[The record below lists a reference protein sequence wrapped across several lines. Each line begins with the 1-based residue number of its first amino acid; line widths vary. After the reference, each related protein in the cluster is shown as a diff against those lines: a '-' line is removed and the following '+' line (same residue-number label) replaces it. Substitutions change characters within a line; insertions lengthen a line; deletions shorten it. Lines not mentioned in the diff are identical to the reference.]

1 MKRMIV
7 GDETVDLVFSFDTTG
22 SMYTVLTQVR
32 RYIEGTSKYLFH
44 EIPNIRIGLIAHGD
58 YCDGARA
65 VETLDLTDDIDEI
78 INFVKHVHS
87 IGGCNRGAMYE
98 QVLKDARGFS
108 WGSGRNKALVLIG
121 DTYPHGG
128 GEKDRPGTCECGG
141 RYWGSRY
148 SNSHQQ
154 LDWRNEAK
162 LLNEAGIKI
171 YPVRALAHANR
182 TGWFYNELASISG
195 TPVVQ
200 LDQFEDISDLVMAY
214 AMKQADRLTD
224 FEAYLN
230 NRGNVSYGTLEHL
243 SALGGKTYKRT
254 KKDYGGLQPVP
265 RSRFQV
271 LVVDED
277 TPIKD
282 FVNEHGLTFK
292 TGRGFYEFTKSV
304 TVQPYKEVIV
314 QDKDNGEFFTGDA
327 ARKLLGIPV
336 GSGKNEKVRP
346 QYLDK
351 WRGFIQSTSNNRKL
365 LADTRFLYEV
375 ED

>member
-1 MKRMIV
+1 MKKPIV
-7 GDETVDLVFSFDTTG
+7 TDTVDLVFSFDTTG

-32 RYIEGTSKYLFH
+32 RYIEGTAKYLFH

-58 YCDGARA
+58 YCDEPRA

-78 INFVKHVHS
+78 VNFVKHVHS
-87 IGGCNRGAMYE
+87 TGGCSEGAVYE
-98 QVLKDARGFS
+98 RVLRDARSFS
-108 WGSGRNKALVLIG
+108 WSAGRNKALVLIG
-121 DTYPHGG
+121 DTYPHTGG
-128 GEKDRPGTCECGG
+128 YQDRPRTCECYRG
-141 RYWGSRY
+141 
-148 SNSHQQ
+148 HAHI
-154 LDWRNEAK
+154 DWRNEAR
-162 LLNEAGIKI
+162 LLNEAGVKI

-182 TGWFYNELASISG
+182 TGWFYDGLASISD

-214 AMKQADRLTD
+214 AMKQADKLTD
-224 FEAYLN
+224 FEAFLN
-230 NRGNVSYGTLEHL
+230 NRGRVSVGTLEHL
-243 SALGGKTYKRT
+243 STLGGKTYKRK
-254 KKDYGGLQPVP
+254 KKDYGGLVPVP

-304 TVQPYKEVIV
+304 TIQPYKEVIV
-314 QDKDNGEFFTGDA
+314 QDKDNGEFFSGDA

-336 GSGKNEKVRP
+336 GGGNAKVRP

-365 LADTRFLYEV
+365 IGDTRFLYEV
-375 ED
+375 E